1 MTETHH
7 PVIYP
12 GMITKAAQL
21 EKQEV
26 TDEDLKLINKH
37 TLSPLSADEVFT
49 FKSVLCDNEV
59 DRQSERFTLKAL
71 EDLKKLFI
79 GKTVIKDHSW
89 SANDQV
95 ARIYATELVTGAKT
109 NKSGEPSAQLVAYC
123 YMVKTASNADLIAE
137 IKGGIKKEGSVG
149 FRASSV
155 ICSICGTDNAKSYCR
170 HFPGKSYEK
179 EGGPQSCVFTLAGV
193 SDAYEFS
200 LVAVPAQ
207 KAAGVRKCYTG
218 ETVEAPEVEP
228 PEEPVVT
235 EKQDD
240 SQERDT
246 HTRLRLFEIQSKNNN
261 IKNFQEDE
269 V

>member
-1 MTETHH
+1 MDENTF
-7 PVIYP
+7 P
-12 GMITKAAQL
+12 GMITKAAHL

-37 TLSPLSADEVFT
+37 TLSPLGADEVFT
-49 FKSVLCDNEV
+49 FKATLCDNEI
-59 DRQSERFTLKAL
+59 DRQSERFTVKAL

-95 ARIYATELVTGAKT
+95 ARIYATDLVMSEKQ

-170 HFPGKSYEK
+170 HFPGKTYEK
-179 EGGPQSCVFTLAGV
+179 EGGAQTCVFTLAGV

-207 KAAGVRKCYTG
+207 KGAGVRKCYTG
-218 ETVEAPEVEP
+218 EVVDAPIVEP
-228 PEEPVVT
+228 EAEDL
-235 EKQDD
+235 KAK
-240 SQERDT
+240 DT
-246 HTRLRLFEIQSKNNN
+246 LTRVRLMEAKAKNNT
-261 IKNFQEDE
+261 IKNYKED
-269 V
+269 